1 MQRRAAALYA
11 VLLLVI
17 GVASFSLIS
26 VATPPELAFEDP
38 DHELSESDEFTLDGT
53 TYTVDT
59 IDAEMQSSGG
69 GGGHGGGG
77 GGAELVRSGTIVWT
91 NESALATETWGNG
104 SEVTYQ
110 NDTYVAEIEGP
121 NDTDVTLRE
130 VIDRTAILQNDSSV
144 LNETQTV
151 DGTEY
156 VVREADD
163 GTRTLL
169 PTEEYFPEP
178 ETYVF
183 DGGESVQFAGEEF
196 TVAAVSADEA
206 RLSRVSPEEV
216 EISVSNHA
224 NVTVGDQRYFA
235 HFPDNDTLVLSD
247 DYTVYQQYQNDQDTF
262 KEHEN
267 GMWGVSIV
275 TVAGATFLIALAF
288 LPTRY

>member
-26 VATPPELAFEDP
+26 VATPPELAFDDP
-38 DHELSESDEFTLDGT
+38 AHELSETDEFTLDGT
-53 TYTVDT
+53 AYTVDT
-59 IDAEMQSSGG
+59 IDAEMESSDGG
-69 GGGHGGGG
+69 GGG
-77 GGAELVRSGTIVWT
+77 EVVRSATIVWT

-169 PTEEYFPEP
+169 PVEEYFPEP

-183 DGGESVQFAGEEF
+183 DEGESVQFAGEEF
-196 TVAAVSADEA
+196 TVASIGADEA
-206 RLSRVSPEEV
+206 RLSRVSPEQV
-216 EISVSNHA
+216 EIPVSDRA
-224 NVTVGDQRYFA
+224 NVTVGDRQYFA
-235 HFPDNDTLVLSD
+235 HFPDNDTLVLAD
-247 DYTVYQQYQNDQDTF
+247 DYTVYQQYQADQDTF
-262 KEHEN
+262 EEHES